1 MKKVFFLILILNC
14 VVGALSNKNICKI
27 SLLLS
32 GDYNDIGVN
41 YMFNYARTQVEKNL
55 NINSIVFTNLENNQN
70 AINNAIIESI
80 NKGSNFLIST
90 INSHSNFIINYS
102 RLYKNKEIFWLIKGN
117 DNERPIPDDL
127 PRVKILNIN
136 SDLSFYYLGFIS
148 SLISKT
154 GKIGFIS
161 TKNIETDY
169 QRLTNAFYI
178 GAINSNPNITFL
190 VCSNN
195 FNNQNNNKKIS
206 YKISKLLI
214 SKGVDFIGSDQ
225 DDNSIQLA
233 VIDNGGIGLG
243 LTGFEYSKIYNDKF
257 PFSFKLEWSQLLI
270 DITNTIING
279 SWVDYDII
287 YITSFSRL
295 NGTTNFTPEIE
306 PIINY
311 NFIPKIYQKQIN
323 DEINKLKNHSTNY
336 YFPHLCNNLFNNI
349 YNQKQTNGCI
359 TNEQFSNSHLLNA
372 SNIKIIDNKEI
383 LEFVDSYSN
392 SIKISILSVSIFC
405 IFICVLGMIFI
416 TVLRNARILK
426 SSSPSF
432 LLLILFGCIVIFTGC
447 ILFSQPATDKTCQGR
462 VWLLSIGYTIFLGS
476 LLIKNWRVWLLF
488 DNKKLRKRSITNW
501 KLYPWVAG
509 ILVVDVLILALW
521 QGLGDI
527 KSESRIIGTSF
538 YQYTN
543 VCTNNDQGS
552 IALYILLAFHGLKLL
567 GTCFISFKIKLVD
580 IEEFNESK
588 PITTSVFIIL
598 FCIFTIILLIAP
610 SSSSSSASSPQP
622 IASLE
627 TIICICSVTTTA
639 ISIGLLFG
647 DKIYFITTQGLGLN
661 QTFAKS
667 SSFSLD
673 KKDCDDD
680 DDDSSDGS
688 DHSNSNK
695 NKNKNKNRNQ
705 SEKKKRPNSIKPIGL
720 FSKSK
725 QESVVFN
732 PPSNNDLTNELAL
745 PIEGIKEG
753 HGHDSEN
760 NDEYEHHEDEDHEYE
775 GEGEDE
781 DHEDEYEVEND
792 IEQEQEQE
800 SSNISI
806 STKKN
811 NENEIISDT

>member
-14 VVGALSNKNICKI
+14 VVGALSNKNYCKI

-55 NINSIVFTNLENNQN
+55 NINSIVFTNLENNQT

-102 RLYKNKEIFWLIKGN
+102 RLYKNKEIFWLIKG
-117 DNERPIPDDL
+117 NERPIPDDL

-190 VCSNN
+190 VSSTNYNN
-195 FNNQNNNKKIS
+195 KNNNKNNNQNNNKIIS

-243 LTGFEYSKIYNDKF
+243 LTGFQYSKIYNNKF
-257 PFSFKLEWSQLLI
+257 PFSLKLEWSQLFI

-287 YITSFSRL
+287 YITSFSRFS
-295 NGTTNFTPEIE
+295 GTTNFNTEIE
-306 PIINY
+306 SIINF
-311 NFIPKIYQKQIN
+311 NFIPKIHQKQIN

-349 YNQKQTNGCI
+349 HNQKQTNGCI

-447 ILFSQPATDKTCQGR
+447 ILFSQSATDKTCQGR

-476 LLIKNWRVWLLF
+476 LLVKNWRVWLLF

-527 KSESRIIGTSF
+527 RSESRIIGTAF

-552 IALYILLAFHGLKLL
+552 IALYILLSFHGIKLL

-588 PITTSVFIIL
+588 PITTSVFLIL

-610 SSSSSSASSPQP
+610 APSPSFLPSSPPQP
-622 IASLE
+622 IATLE

-680 DDDSSDGS
+680 DSSDGS
-688 DHSNSNK
+688 DHSNSNS
-695 NKNKNKNRNQ
+695 NKNKNKNRNRNQ
-705 SEKKKRPNSIKPIGL
+705 SKKNKRPNSIKPIGL

-732 PPSNNDLTNELAL
+732 PPSNNDLANELDL
-745 PIEGIKEG
+745 PIEGIKER
-753 HGHDSEN
+753 HDHDSEN
-760 NDEYEHHEDEDHEYE
+760 NDEYEHNEH
-775 GEGEDE
+775 E
-781 DHEDEYEVEND
+781 DHEDEDEDEDEKD

-806 STKKN
+806 STKKK
-811 NENEIISDT
+811 